1 MSKTIKIKTG
11 RQIAQ
16 VLGLLSE
23 KNREILE
30 RRFGIGKD
38 EAETL
43 ESIGRSYNITR
54 ERVRQIQEYGLKKLN
69 SDSSRGVLAPTFSAV
84 EAYIHSKSGVASE
97 EDLFDGLVSS
107 SEKPH
112 RDLALRLMPNIF
124 YSPETDDLKSRYSLD
139 KKYLNSVDSFLN
151 KFHTSVA
158 KSGSPMSFKEL
169 ISIAEGD
176 MPSELHGANLEHLLS
191 LSRSV
196 QSGPFGEYGLSDW
209 AAIRPRGVRD
219 KAHLVFNKEKKPLH
233 FKELSTLIDR
243 HFRDTSFSRAT
254 HPQTVHNELIK
265 DNRFV
270 LIGRGL
276 YALREWGYEEGT
288 VKDVLVQIFKENSGA
303 LDKEKVL
310 DLVLKRRYV
319 KPNTVLLNLQNK
331 KYFKKE
337 LGGKYYLA

>member
-1 MSKTIKIKTG
+1 MSKAIKIKTG
-11 RQIAQ
+11 RQVAQ
-16 VLGLLSE
+16 VLDLLSE

-69 SDSSRGVLAPTFSAV
+69 SDSSRDVLTPTFSAV
-84 EAYIHSKSGVASE
+84 EGYIHSKSGVASE
-97 EDLFDGLVSS
+97 EDLFGGLVNA
-107 SEKPH
+107 SEAPH
-112 RDLALRLMPNIF
+112 LCLALRLMPNIF
-124 YSPETDDLKSRYSLD
+124 YSPETDDLKPRYSLD

-151 KFHTSVA
+151 KFHASVA

-288 VKDVLVQIFKENSGA
+288 VKDVLVQIFKENAGA
-303 LDKEKVL
+303 IDKEKVL

-331 KYFKKE
+331 KYFKKQ